1 MPCTYFGSTDLRSS
15 SGASSFLFAGSLEES
30 EGLEGIQSSGAPKAL
45 VKEDSRPGNLQRF
58 VQLDVMRCHE
68 PVPQTLSTLKTED
81 SETPRFAAHR
91 KALRP
96 GGFGAPS
103 ARSDV
108 RVVGAISQ
116 GAP

>member
-81 SETPRFAAHR
+81 SPVC
-91 KALRP
+91 
-96 GGFGAPS
+96 S
-103 ARSDV
+103 A
-108 RVVGAISQ
+108 
-116 GAP
+116 